1 MLKRLALTASIVA
14 TVALALFST
23 TAAAGGGGRSEEKV
37 RGALC
42 VAAGVEFLVE
52 NNLLVAAA
60 KRQID
65 YDTIDSDSGGSE
77 GPINTDLPPRSFL
90 PLWKVIQL
98 HFTNPELF
106 DWCAA

>member
-1 MLKRLALTASIVA
+1 MLKRLALMATVVA
-14 TVALALFST
+14 TVALALFTT
-23 TAAAGGGGRSEEKV
+23 TAAAGGGRSEEKL

-52 NNLLVAAA
+52 NDLLVAAA

-77 GPINTDLPPRSFL
+77 GLINADLPPRSFL
-90 PLWKVIQL
+90 SLSKVIRL
-98 HFTNPELF
+98 HF
-106 DWCAA
+106 